1 MVVAYCRL
9 CCRGRLSLVAIS
21 FYALS
26 LLFGPCGLS
35 EFTLAGPQETQ
46 QFDPCKVIKPFNF
59 NTWASSAEPLQ
70 LRSLASMVS
79 SLTLPKLHFVG
90 SSNCPFEQKVVSMII
105 VEDIIYDSSEKWS
118 YVTWFKAKYLVRH
131 VVLVLSHTLAAICP
145 ELQPLPYLIHM
156 LHTDPEDPWKAFYKK
171 KLHFVLS
178 VKVFNTKVLIGD
190 NIFTS
195 PTGDGTT
202 ILRGHLSQA
211 KF

>member
-59 NTWASSAEPLQ
+59 NTWASPAEPLQ

-90 SSNCPFEQKVVSMII
+90 SFNCPFEQKEVSMII
-105 VEDIIYDSSEKWS
+105 VEDIIYDSREKWS
-118 YVTWFKAKYLVRH
+118 YVIWSKTKYLVRH
-131 VVLVLSHTLAAICP
+131 VVLVLSHTLAATCP
-145 ELQPLPYLIHM
+145 ELQQLPYLIHM
-156 LHTDPEDPWKAFYKK
+156 LHTDPEDPWKAFYKNK
-171 KLHFVLS
+171 KALCFECEG
-178 VKVFNTKVLIGD
+178 I
-190 NIFTS
+190 
-195 PTGDGTT
+195 
-202 ILRGHLSQA
+202 
-211 KF
+211 